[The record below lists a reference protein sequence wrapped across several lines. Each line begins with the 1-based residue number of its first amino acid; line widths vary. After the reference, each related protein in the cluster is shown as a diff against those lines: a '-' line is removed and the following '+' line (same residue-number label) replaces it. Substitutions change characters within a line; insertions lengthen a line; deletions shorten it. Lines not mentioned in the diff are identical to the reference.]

1 MAQVLLCHTGRL
13 AQSLACRHAKDCARI
28 IASDKREIRM
38 TQAAISLDSAVL
50 LATVSRRTLWRRVQD
65 GQIGRCGTDERGRA
79 LLALEDLR
87 PLLCIRLD
95 EDTDAGRLVGEGEA
109 ERLAEVSDAARLVEA
124 DRGNAEAQNELG
136 ILCLEQAQAGV
147 ALHWFNLAAAQ
158 NHADAMHH
166 LSRLYLHGFENSGG
180 GLGRSRQI
188 AARPC
193 YGSPKRLCM
202 AMRLPGNSWPS
213 GQRPDGGGGACCMR
227 A

>member
-1 MAQVLLCHTGRL
+1 
-13 AQSLACRHAKDCARI
+13 
-28 IASDKREIRM
+28 M

-180 GLGRSRQI
+180 GGGLGGRARSQPGPVM
-188 AARPC
+188 ALQGGFAWPC
-193 YGSPKRLCM
+193 DCQGTAGHL
-202 AMRLPGNSWPS
+202 
-213 GQRPDGGGGACCMR
+213 GGGLMA
-227 A
+227 AVAPAA